1 MYTYTYILYYIRIY
15 IYTIHHSPSAF
26 TNHFNQ
32 TLTMPGHAM
41 AASQTRLHQ
50 AEAQAGT
57 WPTAQRWEGTGV
69 DRKKGN
75 SLDNDG

>member
-15 IYTIHHSPSAF
+15 IYTIYHSPSAF